1 MLSSDDAHVSRHDHT
16 DGAIGRTRQT
26 LPLWVERLLLVGA
39 AVIFV
44 LYREPV
50 SGIVDH
56 AVVGSL
62 VACAVFPLTL
72 LACVRL
78 LGRVLQGSLRHGLR
92 AKSLVGSDSTAVRLV
107 RD

>member
-1 MLSSDDAHVSRHDHT
+1 MMRMST
-16 DGAIGRTRQT
+16 DTTTLMGRSEERGRPF
-26 LPLWVERLLLVGA
+26 PLWVERLLLVGA

-62 VACAVFPLTL
+62 VAYAVFPLTL
-72 LACVRL
+72 LAL
-78 LGRVLQGSLRHGLR
+78 SLIHI
-92 AKSLVGSDSTAVRLV
+92 
-107 RD
+107 

>member
-1 MLSSDDAHVSRHDHT
+1 MMRMST
-16 DGAIGRTRQT
+16 DTTTLMGRSEERGKPF
-26 LPLWVERLLLVGA
+26 PLWVERLLLVGA

-62 VACAVFPLTL
+62 VAYAVFPLTL
-72 LACVRL
+72 LAFVEI
-78 LGRVLQGSLRHGLR
+78 LGRVLQGSLR
-92 AKSLVGSDSTAVRLV
+92 S
-107 RD
+107 